1 MHVVVGIVGKMVR
14 RAFLV
19 GDLLVF
25 GSSCIFPF
33 LHCFLPM
40 GWLQQHIVIHI
51 YVGCLF
57 VCSPTLAFIIGTKA
71 AILSSPFS

>member
-33 LHCFLPM
+33 LKFL
-40 GWLQQHIVIHI
+40 VRRA
-51 YVGCLF
+51 YFLF
-57 VCSPTLAFIIGTKA
+57 CTVSFSWGGYSNTL
-71 AILSSPFS
+71 

>member
-33 LHCFLPM
+33 LKFL
-40 GWLQQHIVIHI
+40 VRRA
-51 YVGCLF
+51 YFLF
-57 VCSPTLAFIIGTKA
+57 CTVS
-71 AILSSPFS
+71 